1 MGVRFQDYYE
11 TLGVSR
17 SATDA
22 EIKKAYRKLA
32 QKFHPDVNKDPG
44 AEAKFKQIGE
54 AYEVLKDPEKRKR
67 YDALGANWRSGQDFT
82 PPPGWENVHFEFRG
96 APGAGSG
103 FDFQDMG
110 GFSDFF
116 EMLFGGG
123 GGRRRASGGGRR
135 PMDSSFFSADGEDR
149 EAEITITLE
158 EAFHGA
164 KKSIALEVAE
174 PDRRGAVRRTRKQY
188 DVRIPPGT
196 TEGSR
201 IRLAGQGAPSQ
212 GGAAGD
218 LFLVVHLAPHPLFTV
233 HGHDLHMTLKLAP
246 WEAAL
251 GAKIQVPAMGGNLA
265 LTIPPRTQS
274 GQHLRLRGKGLPL
287 GGGRGHGDLIA
298 AIRIV
303 VPESL
308 TARERELF
316 EELARNSRF
325 NPRG

>member
-1 MGVRFQDYYE
+1 
-11 TLGVSR
+11 
-17 SATDA
+17 
-22 EIKKAYRKLA
+22 
-32 QKFHPDVNKDPG
+32 
-44 AEAKFKQIGE
+44 
-54 AYEVLKDPEKRKR
+54 
-67 YDALGANWRSGQDFT
+67 
-82 PPPGWENVHFEFRG
+82 
-96 APGAGSG
+96 
-103 FDFQDMG
+103 
-110 GFSDFF
+110 
-116 EMLFGGG
+116 
-123 GGRRRASGGGRR
+123 
-135 PMDSSFFSADGEDR
+135 MDSSFFSADGEDR